1 MGVPSHVSE
10 ASVNATDAQPLM
22 NFHVPQSILNINF
35 TKTKPSNNNHY
46 CPGVKTVSEEL
57 S

>member
-35 TKTKPSNNNHY
+35 TKTKPS
-46 CPGVKTVSEEL
+46 K
-57 S
+57 